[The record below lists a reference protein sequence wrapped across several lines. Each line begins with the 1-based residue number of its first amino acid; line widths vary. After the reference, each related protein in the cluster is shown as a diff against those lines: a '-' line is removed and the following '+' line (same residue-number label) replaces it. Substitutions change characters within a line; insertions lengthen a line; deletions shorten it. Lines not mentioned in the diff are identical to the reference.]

1 MFNRNTYLLMYLCFP
16 MLFLFGCSN
25 SFDKRTEKEL
35 SVDCRLLEKRIDDL
49 SSKINLI
56 IHDTNVLHNETE
68 ETKTANKTTQQK
80 IEGLEVTVR
89 NLNERT
95 ASFNTPAKTPDIV
108 QPRAEEKDVK
118 HQIPA
123 ANSDKSSDK
132 PESDVQK
139 TENTEG
145 QLAVAQGFWNAV
157 NANDIQAAR
166 SYVTKESMDK
176 LQIKNT
182 DAPTNCKITVGEAK
196 TEDNKTIIETV
207 MHTYHGTT
215 GSEAQMQTI
224 LVNEDGQWKVDADQ
238 TMMSMFGGAIGE
250 MTQTSEVKPDIIPQK
265 QEMATISEVSE
276 QNKAQGTQ
284 KSTEEITQA
293 SAAKT
298 GITSQ
303 KQETTV
309 TSEVSEHAKREAFLK
324 DNIVR
329 LAEREFPGNKGIQ
342 WNILSFEHKAHL
354 SYVEVEPTPAT
365 VGYPRFKFAVSFK
378 NPETPRVIGT
388 YCFKDGQYSLL
399 STRKN

>member
-1 MFNRNTYLLMYLCFP
+1 MFNRNRYLLMYLCFS

-25 SFDKRTEKEL
+25 SFDKRTKKEI
-35 SVDCRLLEKRIDDL
+35 SVDSSLLEKRIDDL

-56 IHDTNVLHNETE
+56 IQDTNVLHNETE
-68 ETKTANKTTQQK
+68 ETKTSNKATQQK
-80 IEGLEVTVR
+80 IEELEVNVR
-89 NLNERT
+89 DLNERI
-95 ASFNTPAKTPDIV
+95 SSLNIPAKTPDIV
-108 QPRAEEKDVK
+108 QPPAEEKHVN

-123 ANSDKSSDK
+123 TDSDKSSYK

-139 TENTEG
+139 TENTESL
-145 QLAVAQGFWNAV
+145 LAVAQGFWNAL
-157 NANDIQAAR
+157 NANDIQAVR
-166 SYVTKESMDK
+166 SYATKESMAK
-176 LQIKNT
+176 LQIKDT
-182 DAPTNCKITVGEAK
+182 DALTNCKITFGEVK

-207 MHTYHGTT
+207 MHTYQGTT

-238 TMMSMFGGAIGE
+238 TMMSMFEGSIVE
-250 MTQTSEVKPDIIPQK
+250 MTQTSE
-265 QEMATISEVSE
+265 
-276 QNKAQGTQ
+276 
-284 KSTEEITQA
+284 
-293 SAAKT
+293 AKT
-298 GITSQ
+298 GITPQ

-309 TSEVSEHAKREAFLK
+309 ASEVGEHAKREAFLK

-329 LAEREFPGNKGIQ
+329 LAEREFPDNKGIQ

-354 SYVEVEPTPAT
+354 SYIEAEPTPAT

-399 STRKN
+399 STMKN

>member
-1 MFNRNTYLLMYLCFP
+1 MFNRNRYLLMYLCFP

-25 SFDKRTEKEL
+25 SFDKRTKKEIIAD
-35 SVDCRLLEKRIDDL
+35 SRLLEKRIDDL

-56 IHDTNVLHNETE
+56 IQDTNVLHNETE

-89 NLNERT
+89 DLNERI
-95 ASFNTPAKTPDIV
+95 ASLNTPAKTPDIV
-108 QPRAEEKDVK
+108 QPPAEEKDVN
-118 HQIPA
+118 HQISA
-123 ANSDKSSDK
+123 TDSDNDKSSDK
-132 PESDVQK
+132 PESDVQR

-145 QLAVAQGFWNAV
+145 LLAVAQGFWNAV
-157 NANDIQAAR
+157 IASDIQAVR
-166 SYVTKESMDK
+166 SYATKESMAK
-176 LQIKNT
+176 LQIKDT
-182 DAPTNCKITVGEAK
+182 DALTNGKITFGEVK

-215 GSEAQMQTI
+215 GSEAKMQTI
-224 LVNEDGQWKVDADQ
+224 VVKEDGQWKVDADQ
-238 TMMSMFGGAIGE
+238 TMISMFGGAMDE
-250 MTQTSEVKPDIIPQK
+250 MTQTSE
-265 QEMATISEVSE
+265 
-276 QNKAQGTQ
+276 
-284 KSTEEITQA
+284 
-293 SAAKT
+293 AKT
-298 GITSQ
+298 GIPPQ

-309 TSEVSEHAKREAFLK
+309 ASEVGEHAKREAFLK

-329 LAEREFPGNKGIQ
+329 LAEREFPDNKGIQ

-354 SYVEVEPTPAT
+354 SYIEAEPTPAT

-399 STRKN
+399 STMKN